1 MSRGVG
7 IVHSNT
13 INCTIVDGLCIC
25 RVISRETQAAPV
37 TRLSR
42 LYDAS
47 AILAVCPVMDPA
59 PHDPESP
66 ALPAAEDPLPPPPPA
81 DTPLPPAG
89 DSILSPDSDSD
100 SDSASAEPTAPSE
113 GTASPPSEDDLST
126 PRASTYRSTE
136 PTDPPDLAAPEENYF
151 PPPLLPRIALEPASA
166 SIFSLQNIYSANSSG
181 ASTPGLQAKATTAI
195 SLPEGVHAQQTDGA
209 SSGSVTAA
217 PSFSDSNSIVSLVPT
232 LNTRDN
238 DVESMLGEILSESE
252 GQFSGM
258 GARLAGFGD
267 AHIDDEEW
275 DESSDEE
282 GLEEGMADVS
292 LVWLFWRLLWG
303 DRREY

>member
-1 MSRGVG
+1 
-7 IVHSNT
+7 
-13 INCTIVDGLCIC
+13 
-25 RVISRETQAAPV
+25 
-37 TRLSR
+37 
-42 LYDAS
+42 
-47 AILAVCPVMDPA
+47 MD
-59 PHDPESP
+59 D
-66 ALPAAEDPLPPPPPA
+66 LTPPPPHEPESSA
-81 DTPLPPAG
+81 LLLIEDT
-89 DSILSPDSDSD
+89 
-100 SDSASAEPTAPSE
+100 PTAPSPSNSPLPSIE
-113 GTASPPSEDDLST
+113 ESIPPPHSDHAALSPSEITASPSGGTASPPSEDELST
-126 PRASTYRSTE
+126 PRASTYQTTPDSPE
-136 PTDPPDLAAPEENYF
+136 ATDTSGTTDLAAPEENYF
-151 PPPLLPRIALEPASA
+151 PPPPPLLPRITLESTTT
-166 SIFSLQNIYSANSSG
+166 SILSLQNIHSSTSSG

-252 GQFSGM
+252 GRFSGM
-258 GARLAGFGD
+258 GARLAGAGGGFGD
-267 AHIDDEEW
+267 GHIDDEGW

-303 DRREY
+303 VGREC